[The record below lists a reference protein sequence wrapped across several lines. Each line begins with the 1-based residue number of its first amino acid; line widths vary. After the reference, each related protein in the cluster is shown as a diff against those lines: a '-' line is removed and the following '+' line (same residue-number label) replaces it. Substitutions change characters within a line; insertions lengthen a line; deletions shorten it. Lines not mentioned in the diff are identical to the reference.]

1 MRRQKKL
8 TNSYGT
14 DSGPTAKT
22 QEVVWTGIWTA
33 AGATDIAGQRAVLPD
48 GGIQKE
54 RVIVPWAGG
63 RHLVIGVF
71 RFRRSGFPIMRVYI
85 GRAHSGLLFGL
96 VHRFWAILG

>member
-22 QEVVWTGIWTA
+22 QEVVWTGIGTA
-33 AGATDIAGQRAVLPD
+33 AGATNIAGQRAVLPD

-54 RVIVPWAGG
+54 RVIVPWTG
-63 RHLVIGVF
+63 RRDWAMEVSGSDAPAF
-71 RFRRSGFPIMRVYI
+71 RS
-85 GRAHSGLLFGL
+85 
-96 VHRFWAILG
+96 